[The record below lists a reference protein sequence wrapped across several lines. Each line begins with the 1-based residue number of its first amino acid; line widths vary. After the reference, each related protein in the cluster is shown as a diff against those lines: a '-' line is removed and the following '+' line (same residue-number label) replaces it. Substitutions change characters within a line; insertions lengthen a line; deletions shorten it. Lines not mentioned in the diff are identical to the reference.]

1 MRTALS
7 YGSRRDEKLQC
18 PLSYGLGSRV
28 SVSPSARGL
37 AGPGWT
43 AACRS
48 GSCSRLRARR
58 APGARPPPCTDGPSP
73 RSSSTSMT
81 MRNDATWTCSPAH
94 CEPVACAHVHCSRLR
109 LRSCSRLAGRRH
121 NLPGGARHR
130 LDRLVSVHR
139 VHAKRL
145 VCADLRR
152 DSLGDGLCKRPD
164 DLTGGATMQCAP
176 AQAGH
181 THAVSGRWHSL
192 CARVG
197 MAMYREDSSRQCALC
212 VRAMRR
218 S

>member
-1 MRTALS
+1 MTPHGHAHLRTV
-7 YGSRRDEKLQC
+7 SR
-18 PLSYGLGSRV
+18 
-28 SVSPSARGL
+28 
-37 AGPGWT
+37 W
-43 AACRS
+43 
-48 GSCSRLRARR
+48 RARTCTAHGYAYAHAHAWR
-58 APGARPPPCTDGPSP
+58 AADIIFRVARVTASTGSSPFTVCTQSGC
-73 RSSSTSMT
+73 M
-81 MRNDATWTCSPAH
+81 
-94 CEPVACAHVHCSRLR
+94 
-109 LRSCSRLAGRRH
+109 
-121 NLPGGARHR
+121 
-130 LDRLVSVHR
+130 
-139 VHAKRL
+139 